1 MYQEYNR
8 SANTHPDWNRRRG
21 RKLLH
26 GCNRLRRRT
35 RAVLE
40 AFAVIDVRDP
50 PGAVVD
56 LSSLTIV
63 PSTIRI
69 VRPRSSSGYAPFSR
83 SNSIQQGTQ
92 PSPAI
97 AQAFEQGDIRNV
109 GPFRQVCT
117 HNGLPQRVNPAPR
130 AALAYATAS
139 QAMESH
145 VIVRPHRT
153 AKPFA
158 AILRETTMRALASF
172 LQRYAFTKHRCT
184 NITTCSLSSLVG
196 RLLS

>member
-1 MYQEYNR
+1 
-8 SANTHPDWNRRRG
+8 
-21 RKLLH
+21 LLH

-40 AFAVIDVRDP
+40 AFAVIEVRDP

-69 VRPRSSSGYAPFSR
+69 VRPMPSSGYAPIPEATRYTRNAAIPPLLPRRLNRTTSEMSVHFAR
-83 SNSIQQGTQ
+83 FARTTA
-92 PSPAI
+92 PA
-97 AQAFEQGDIRNV
+97 
-109 GPFRQVCT
+109 T
-117 HNGLPQRVNPAPR
+117 SSPAPR